1 MDKRIIAVCD
11 DQVVYAE
18 RLCGFL
24 EKQASSEWE
33 IRLFSS
39 KQMLVETLKN
49 LQIDTLVVSDS
60 YIDCINNISS
70 NKLIILSEKLDTGLT
85 YRYQSS
91 KKIAEIIFDR
101 EQDSS
106 IKRADNDLKNIKIS
120 VKNKVQEELL
130 VTGKS
135 DDNSTLK
142 IIDSCIDNSSKL
154 TYEEKNEL
162 RSSIFYSIRG
172 LDVLE
177 ELLADE
183 SVTEIM
189 VNGENTI
196 FYERNGKL
204 YRSDKRFDSKEQLN
218 DIIGKIVSY
227 ANRTV
232 NMRTPIVDARLKN
245 GSRVNVVMEPISI
258 DGTALTIRRFK
269 DTPLT
274 AENLINGGSVSSEI
288 MLLLSKLV
296 HAGYNILISGSTGSG
311 KTTLLNILTGYIPKD
326 ERIITIEDSAEL
338 RITGI
343 DNLVR
348 METRNASSDGGGEI
362 HIRDLIRAA
371 LRMRPDRIIVGEVR
385 GSEAIDMLQSFSVG
399 QDGSMSTIHANSSE
413 DALYRLEML
422 LMMGDLNMPLSAMRR
437 QISIGVDI
445 IVHIGRMKDKSRKV
459 LEVREVLGYE
469 LENVKTHLLYRYE
482 NSNFV
487 KYGDVQNTYKL
498 ERAALA

>member
-1 MDKRIIAVCD
+1 M
-11 DQVVYAE
+11 
-18 RLCGFL
+18 
-24 EKQASSEWE
+24 
-33 IRLFSS
+33 
-39 KQMLVETLKN
+39 
-49 LQIDTLVVSDS
+49 
-60 YIDCINNISS
+60 
-70 NKLIILSEKLDTGLT
+70 
-85 YRYQSS
+85 
-91 KKIAEIIFDR
+91 
-101 EQDSS
+101 
-106 IKRADNDLKNIKIS
+106 
-120 VKNKVQEELL
+120 
-130 VTGKS
+130 
-135 DDNSTLK
+135 
-142 IIDSCIDNSSKL
+142 
-154 TYEEKNEL
+154 
-162 RSSIFYSIRG
+162 
-172 LDVLE
+172 
-177 ELLADE
+177 LADE